1 MVRFADKERHQL
13 FVEPMGLNTEELYI
27 QGLSSSLPEDVQV
40 QMLHTIP
47 GLERAEMTRP
57 AYAIEYDCV
66 DPTELLPTLEHKRVA
81 GLYGAGQ
88 FNGSSGYEEAC
99 LLYTSSWRGSSCAS
113 RAPGCASPAA
123 PCGTTIS
130 AGQTCWKRC

>member
-47 GLERAEMTRP
+47 GLERR
-57 AYAIEYDCV
+57 
-66 DPTELLPTLEHKRVA
+66 R
-81 GLYGAGQ
+81 
-88 FNGSSGYEEAC
+88 
-99 LLYTSSWRGSSCAS
+99 
-113 RAPGCASPAA
+113 
-123 PCGTTIS
+123 
-130 AGQTCWKRC
+130 